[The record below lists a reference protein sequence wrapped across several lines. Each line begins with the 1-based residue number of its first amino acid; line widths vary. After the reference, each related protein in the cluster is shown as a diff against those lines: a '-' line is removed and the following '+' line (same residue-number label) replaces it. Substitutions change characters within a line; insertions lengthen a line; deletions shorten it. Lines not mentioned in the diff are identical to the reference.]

1 MVMAN
6 NDPFLQNEIIYR
18 DDTHQYFNLK
28 QEEYKSVSR
37 ALKGIQVPF
46 NSGQMS
52 AIMAKKIAFET
63 GISEKQAQQE
73 LLAEWESKKDG
84 SIDKGNYVHDSLE
97 RYAIKGTCDDE
108 MKEATEFLLKILKE
122 HYRYFPETIIHSHT
136 YKMAGRTDLALMRQ
150 KSKVPILD
158 FIDYKS
164 NIEKGIQF
172 DSINRKTDPLRHYN
186 RFLLPPFDYLEDC
199 NYNTYS
205 LQLSI
210 YAFMAMERL
219 HVKIGRLGIL
229 FIDNDFKPSLIPVPF
244 MYQEAK
250 AICEMN
256 IQLKA
261 LPQQELP
268 VKESQGKFVD
278 IPASVIGEVVF
289 NNGSINVTDIKEDW

>member
-1 MVMAN
+1 MAI

-28 QEEYKSVSR
+28 DEEYKSVSR
-37 ALKGIQVPF
+37 SLKGIQVPF
-46 NSGQMS
+46 NSGQM
-52 AIMAKKIAFET
+52 AVIMAKKIAFET

-73 LLAEWESKKDG
+73 LLAEWESKKDN

-97 RYAIKGTCDDE
+97 RYAIKGTYDDE
-108 MKEATEFLLKILKE
+108 MREAVEFLLKILKE

-136 YKMAGRTDLALMRQ
+136 YKMAGRTDMAMMRQ
-150 KSKVPILD
+150 KSKVPVLD
-158 FIDYKS
+158 FLDYKS

-172 DSINRKTDPLRHYN
+172 DSINRKTDPYRYYN

-229 FIDNDFKPSLIPVPF
+229 FIDNNFKPSLIPVPF

-250 AICEMN
+250 MICEMN
-256 IQLKA
+256 ISQKT
-261 LPQQELP
+261 LPEVEKSVANKQ
-268 VKESQGKFVD
+268 VKFID
-278 IPASVIGEVVF
+278 IPSSVTGDVIF
-289 NNGSINVTDIKEDW
+289 NNGSIDMTDIKEDW